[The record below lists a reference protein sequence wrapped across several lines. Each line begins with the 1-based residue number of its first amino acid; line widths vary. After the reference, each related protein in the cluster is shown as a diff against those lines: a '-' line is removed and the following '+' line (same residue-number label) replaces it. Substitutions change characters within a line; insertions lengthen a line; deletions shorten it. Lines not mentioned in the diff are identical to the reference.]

1 MKRCILA
8 VIVALLAA
16 AAAPALAGPPNRY
29 FLVRDTQRSS
39 QDIVTAV
46 KAYVEK
52 QGWVYVN
59 DAELKGVVFVKFCVP
74 ALAKDIFAAGDHI
87 AALLPCGSMAVT
99 EKNGKTQISMLH
111 PDYMNALYPDPNLAR
126 AAQKGLPMFQ
136 ALLDAVT
143 R

>member
-1 MKRCILA
+1 M
-8 VIVALLAA
+8 
-16 AAAPALAGPPNRY
+16 
-29 FLVRDTQRSS
+29 
-39 QDIVTAV
+39 
-46 KAYVEK
+46 
-52 QGWVYVN
+52 
-59 DAELKGVVFVKFCVP
+59 FVKFCVP

-87 AALLPCGSMAVT
+87 AALLPCGSMAVY

-126 AAQKGLPMFQ
+126 AAEKGLPMFQ

>member
-16 AAAPALAGPPNRY
+16 TAAPALAGPPNRY
-29 FLVRDTQRSS
+29 FLVRDTQLSP
-39 QDIVTAV
+39 QDVVATA
-46 KAYVEK
+46 KAYVDE
-52 QGWVYVN
+52 QGWMYVN
-59 DAELKGVVFVKFCVP
+59 DAELKGVIFVKFCVP

-87 AALLPCGSMAVT
+87 AALLPCGSMAIYP
-99 EKNGKTQISMLH
+99 KDGKTQISMLH
-111 PDYMNALYPDPNLAR
+111 PGYMNALYPDPNLAR
-126 AAQKGLPMFQ
+126 AAEKGLPLFQ